1 MDRDFAHRKP
11 GSGSSSDSGI
21 RLEAHV
27 SVIAAD
33 ELAAGITSPGFAGL
47 RAEGQAELLGA
58 REPWGIACGPP
69 RANSPALRAAAGIA
83 RADGVPAGCA

>member
-11 GSGSSSDSGI
+11 GSGSSLDSGI

-33 ELAAGITSPGFAGL
+33 ELAAVITSRSRDSPVCAPS
-47 RAEGQAELLGA
+47 A
-58 REPWGIACGPP
+58 RPSC
-69 RANSPALRAAAGIA
+69 
-83 RADGVPAGCA
+83 